1 VQKFDI
7 CYTSDIGVQVTAK
20 PIAHIGCE
28 INIGDIFM
36 LLKMLLVQILI
47 LTAGLQDNQEAITQ
61 FELQVVEDRL
71 KIKSWHVEVDSSLE
85 NFEEKH
91 KSEFVKYT
99 YYSESGKQRRDIV
112 TKRTKDKIAEGFSNY
127 VKKEIWSDYYY
138 QFYDEAVLKS
148 EKLNTQAQQRGAI
161 VQGRSL
167 PPIPAPVYDE
177 VPESTDS
184 NERPMKFV
192 EKREI
197 NDETA
202 TLHLPIDI
210 RSIGFSSSGL
220 VFDRDV
226 GFILGKTDASL
237 FAGDS
242 SVSHKSMSKENIDG
256 IPCIKTTWKLSK
268 NRSNTTWFATSM
280 GNMPIRAEFRDDG
293 DDKILHRTKVK
304 LEKYKNTNIWFP
316 VASTFEEYENGKLTL
331 KETLKIT
338 TFSLNEKL
346 PKNTF
351 FIPQPAE

>member
-1 VQKFDI
+1 
-7 CYTSDIGVQVTAK
+7 
-20 PIAHIGCE
+20 
-28 INIGDIFM
+28 M

-47 LTAGLQDNQEAITQ
+47 LTAGLQDNQEAVTQ

-85 NFEEKH
+85 DFEEKH
-91 KSEFVKYT
+91 KSQFVKYT
-99 YYSESGKQRRDIV
+99 YYSESGKRRRDIV

-138 QFYDEAVLKS
+138 QFYDE
-148 EKLNTQAQQRGAI
+148 I
-161 VQGRSL
+161 
-167 PPIPAPVYDE
+167 
-177 VPESTDS
+177 PESPDS
-184 NERPMKFV
+184 NERPMNFV
-192 EKREI
+192 DKWEI
-197 NDETA
+197 NDEMA
-202 TLHLPIDI
+202 TLHLPIDV

-220 VFDRDV
+220 VFDHEV

-280 GNMPIRAEFRDDG
+280 GNMPIRVEFRDDG
-293 DDKILHRTKVK
+293 DDKVLHRTKIK

-316 VASTFEEYENGKLTL
+316 ISSTFEEYNDGKLTL
-331 KETLKIT
+331 RETLKIT

-351 FIPQPAE
+351 IPQPAKQ